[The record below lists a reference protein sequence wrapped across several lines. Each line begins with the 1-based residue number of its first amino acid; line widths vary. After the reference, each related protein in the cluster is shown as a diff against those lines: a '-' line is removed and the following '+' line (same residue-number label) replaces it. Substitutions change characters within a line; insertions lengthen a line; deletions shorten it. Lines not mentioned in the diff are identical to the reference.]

1 MPPGGGRATK
11 AAVGTEDAAVPGLR
25 PDQLTADRAL
35 PEKKAG
41 IPPHLEPGWTCA
53 QRTNHRD
60 HHADPLLEG
69 WSWYPAASGECH
81 HTGHPELPIDPQ
93 AESASFRAELF
104 ALIFVLSA
112 VYAAAFAL
120 LERRTLGGSSP

>member
-1 MPPGGGRATK
+1 M
-11 AAVGTEDAAVPGLR
+11 
-25 PDQLTADRAL
+25 ADRAL

-69 WSWYPAASGECH
+69 WSRYPAASGECH

-93 AESASFRAELF
+93 AESASFGAELF

-112 VYAAAFAL
+112 VYAAAFVL